1 MVTGKMWLKI
11 VDKAM
16 ADMFMIDESIS
27 KNGKVQLNIKNKL

>member
-16 ADMFMIDESIS
+16 ADIFMIYKSIS
-27 KNGKVQLNIKNKL
+27 KNGKVQVNIKNKL